1 MKFEIV
7 IAILTVISLEF
18 KDGHCLDREMTIIVN
33 AKEKECFFE
42 RVPANH
48 IIDMEYQVRT

>member
-1 MKFEIV
+1 MKLEIV
-7 IAILTVISLEF
+7 IAILTVISLGF

-42 RVPANH
+42 RIPANH